1 MLARMFRSGLLLAFN
16 VGVFLALLLTASVL
30 PALADGERV
39 IALPDARAM
48 TSDVG
53 DDAARLTAQLRQRLQ
68 AVPSLR
74 VVDGPPVLS
83 ASIDRVPDFRASSE
97 MHVDLMLLA
106 FASRTADG
114 RHRLVLRVWDTEK
127 HTQVMG
133 QTFVYG
139 VGQHPEAEI
148 AETTANE
155 LAAVLQ

>member
-1 MLARMFRSGLLLAFN
+1 MSRSGRLLAFN
-16 VGVFLALLLTASVL
+16 VRVFLALLLTASAL

-39 IALPDARAM
+39 IAVPDARAM

-74 VVDGPPVLS
+74 IVDGPPILS
-83 ASIDRVPDFRASSE
+83 ANVDRVPDFRTGSE

-114 RHRLVLRVWDTEK
+114 RRQFSLRLWDTEK

-133 QTFVYG
+133 QTFVYD
-139 VGQHPEAEI
+139 VGQQPEAEI
-148 AETTANE
+148 AEKTANE